1 MENVIIP
8 DKKKLDEIID
18 KISKDGKDKLHIISD
33 FDKTLTKAFVKGQ
46 RIHTLIGQI
55 REGKYLSPDYPEKA
69 FALFDIYHPI
79 EISLKI
85 PLLEK
90 NKKMHE
96 WWKKHFDLIIESGMT
111 KEIVKEIVNNM
122 KIYFR
127 DGAFEFI
134 ETLNSNKI
142 PLIIMSAAPGDFIE
156 GYLSYEKKL
165 FPNIQIIANRFIW
178 DKEGKATGMKEPIIH
193 SMNKHETEIKTLPI
207 YNELS
212 KRKNVILLGDNL
224 EDVGMVEGFPYKN
237 LIKIGFLNEN
247 VKENL
252 ELFKKNYDIVILND
266 SDMGYVN
273 DILRKII
280 KK

>member
-18 KISKDGKDKLHIISD
+18 KISKDWKDKLHIISD